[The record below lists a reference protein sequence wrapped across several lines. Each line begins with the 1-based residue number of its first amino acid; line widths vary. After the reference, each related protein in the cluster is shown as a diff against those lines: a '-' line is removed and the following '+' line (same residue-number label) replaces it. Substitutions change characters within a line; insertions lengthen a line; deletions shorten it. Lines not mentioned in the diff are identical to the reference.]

1 MVFAT
6 ATIRAEE
13 IMRLAMV
20 LITLLAAPLFAET
33 TDPETQ
39 PKEFG
44 AVHWYRNLDTGIEI
58 AKAQGKP
65 IFLQF
70 QEQPG

>member
-1 MVFAT
+1 
-6 ATIRAEE
+6 
-13 IMRLAMV
+13 MRLAL
-20 LITLLAAPLFAET
+20 LIALFAAPLMAQDV

-44 AVHWYRNLDTGIEI
+44 AVHWYRNLDTGIEQ
-58 AKAQGKP
+58 AKASGKP

-70 QEQPG
+70 QEEPG